1 MNKIINGKT
10 FREKWVTESNKIL
23 FGQEETSDLV
33 T

>member
-10 FREKWVTESNKIL
+10 FREKSVAESNKIL
-23 FGQEETSDLV
+23 FGQEGTSDLV